1 MTINELN
8 YEVQECF
15 FLQIDLSLVGRYNK
29 GRELFRSN
37 RTTPICKKT
46 FEDILATIEEL
57 KQEAEEEQVEIEYA
71 IVKLIPGIHSD
82 FNQASVRIYTDGTIG
97 ELQEGWK

>member
-1 MTINELN
+1 MTIEELN

-15 FLQIDLSLVGRYNK
+15 FLQIDIALVGRYNK
-29 GRELFRSN
+29 GTELFRSN
-37 RTTPICKKT
+37 RTAPICRKT

-57 KQEAEEEQVEIEYA
+57 KQEAESEQAEIEHA

-82 FNQASVRIYTDGTIG
+82 FNKASVIIYGDGEISDMV
-97 ELQEGWK
+97 EGWK